1 MAKNT
6 VVPNYKGHLF
16 SRVPSVDI
24 ARSKF
29 DRSHG
34 YKTTLDGGY
43 LVPVFVDEALPG
55 DSWTCGYKQLARL
68 TSAITPFMDR
78 MRASVFF
85 FSVPKRLV
93 WENFEDF
100 ITGSTRGKVGTTHT
114 TYPVN
119 RVGSSN
125 WHPGSLYDYMG
136 IPKPADGNLIEVNAL
151 PLRAYNLIY
160 DEWFRD
166 QNLIDPIDIVLDDNS
181 DQDTDYSA
189 LHKRGKR
196 HDYFTSALP
205 FLQKGVA
212 VEIPLGASAPVVGNG
227 INLGL
232 TDGNNFGGLITN
244 AQGVLQARQG
254 MEGNVLGFSAPSAN
268 ALGTGLTIGVST
280 DSATSGLVADLSEA
294 DAVTI
299 DSLRQAFQLQKLY
312 YRDGIGGSRYVE
324 SLLAHFGVRSPDM
337 RLQRPEF
344 LGGGNI
350 DFGIDA
356 IPQTS
361 STDTTTPQGNL
372 AAVVSS
378 YGECGFSASFT
389 EHSIVIGLVCVYCPD
404 YTYQKGLNR
413 MWSRKTRLD
422 EYWPELAHIGDQAIY
437 EKEIYADGSATDNK
451 VFGYQERY
459 AEYRY
464 KPSMITGKLRSDD
477 SQSLDI
483 WHLAQDFEKAPSL
496 SKDFIEENPP
506 FKRVLAVQDEPEFL
520 LDAWFDL
527 KCIRPMPV
535 YSIPGLVDHF

>member
-6 VVPNYKGHLF
+6 VVPNYQGHLF

-34 YKTTLDGGY
+34 YKTTLDGGF

-68 TSAITPFMDR
+68 TSALTPFMDR

-119 RVGSSN
+119 RVTSDN
-125 WHPGSLYDYMG
+125 WTAGSLYDYMG
-136 IPKPADGNLIEVNAL
+136 IPKPAEGNTIEVNAL

-166 QNLIDPIDIVLDDNS
+166 QNLIDPIDISVDDNS
-181 DQDTDYSA
+181 DIDTDYSA
-189 LHKRGKR
+189 LYKRGKR

-212 VEIPLGASAPVVGNG
+212 VELPLGGSAPVKGDG
-227 INLGL
+227 KALGL
-232 TDGNNFGGLITN
+232 QVGTN
-244 AQGVLQARQG
+244 RYSAVTGANAYEL
-254 MEGNVLGFSAPSAN
+254 VLGTPSGIS
-268 ALGTGLTIGVST
+268 LGGVGEIATEDAAFKAIGVST
-280 DSATSGLVADLSEA
+280 DKDTSGLVADLSGA
-294 DAVTI
+294 SAATI
-299 DSLRQAFQLQKLY
+299 DSIRQAFQLQKLY

-350 DFGIDA
+350 DFGVDA

-422 EYWPELAHIGDQAIY
+422 EYWPELAHIGDQAVY
-437 EKEIYADGSATDNK
+437 EKEIYADGSETDNQ

-477 SQSLDI
+477 AQSLDI
-483 WHLAQDFEKAPSL
+483 WHLAQDFESAPSL
-496 SKDFIEENPP
+496 SQDFIEENPP

-520 LDAWFDL
+520 LDAWFDF